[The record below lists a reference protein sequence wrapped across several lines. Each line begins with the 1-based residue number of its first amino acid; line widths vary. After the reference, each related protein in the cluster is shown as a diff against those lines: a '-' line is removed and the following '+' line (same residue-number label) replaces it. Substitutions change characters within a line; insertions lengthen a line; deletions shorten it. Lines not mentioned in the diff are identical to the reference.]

1 MRKRYVAL
9 NSFFVLLA
17 VVGLASFAWGHTD
30 VSTTQAKAMIDTN
43 NELIVVDVRE
53 PGEYCG
59 VNGHIPGALNYP
71 WNSGVLQAQY
81 TDLPVDADILVV
93 CGSGIRSNNAANFLD
108 SQSYLH
114 VYDMTGG
121 MNAWTYERIGC
132 VDTDS
137 DGINDDLDNCPAVAN
152 AGQED
157 GDSDEIG
164 DACDNCSNNYNPFQ
178 MDCDDDGTGD
188 ACDPDTIDPDGDGVD
203 VACDNCPATP
213 NNSQLDSYP
222 PGGNGCG
229 DACECEGNFDG
240 DLDVDGSDAS
250 IFKIDFGRS
259 KISGNPCT
267 NVLPCNG
274 DFECDVDV
282 DGTNASS
289 FKTDFGRSKI
299 SGNPCSDCATDP
311 WCAYP

>member
-1 MRKRYVAL
+1 
-9 NSFFVLLA
+9 
-17 VVGLASFAWGHTD
+17 
-30 VSTTQAKAMIDTN
+30 
-43 NELIVVDVRE
+43 
-53 PGEYCG
+53 
-59 VNGHIPGALNYP
+59 
-71 WNSGVLQAQY
+71 
-81 TDLPVDADILVV
+81 
-93 CGSGIRSNNAANFLD
+93 
-108 SQSYLH
+108 
-114 VYDMTGG
+114 
-121 MNAWTYERIGC
+121 
-132 VDTDS
+132 
-137 DGINDDLDNCPAVAN
+137 
-152 AGQED
+152 
-157 GDSDEIG
+157 
-164 DACDNCSNNYNPFQ
+164 